1 MKVINMRRIIIYI
14 LFCIYCVGVNA
25 QKLQKTDSGIIA
37 ETCGMV
43 IEIDFYTPSI
53 VRVMKYPVRTIP
65 KKESLVVIKEK
76 EKISWQLDSLSE
88 NELFLISNEVKVGY
102 NRLTGKVSFFSINDL
117 SLLNEKDYGTQFTK
131 RHDGKEC
138 AYEVRQAFMLEP
150 NEAIYGLGQHQK
162 GLMNQRNQKLYLR
175 QQNTEICIPFFQSI
189 KGYGVYWDNYS
200 PTTFI
205 DNPQELSFNSEV
217 GACSD
222 YYFMYGQN
230 MDGVVKDVRILTG
243 RAPMFPLWTMGFW
256 QCRERYKSQDELLD
270 VVYNY
275 RRLRIPFDGIVQD
288 WQYWGDN
295 DNWNSMRFD
304 NPRFPNPK
312 KMIDE
317 VHRNNAHI
325 MISVW
330 PSFGVNT
337 PIYKELESRGML
349 YDIVTWPMENVKPY
363 DAFNPEARNIYWKYL
378 KYLQE
383 LGIDAF
389 WTDATEPDHFD
400 IKESDFDLQTY
411 LGSFRKVRNAYSL
424 QTNGG
429 IYEHYRKIN
438 PNKRLFLLTRSSFL
452 GQQRYAAASWSGD
465 VDASWENF
473 KKQIPAGLNFSLCGI
488 PYWNTDIGGFSPW
501 QYPNGLKDPAY
512 HELHVRWFQFGT
524 FSGIMRSHNTI
535 FPVELYQFGK
545 KGDWVYD
552 VQEKF
557 INLRYRLLP
566 YIYSMMWNV
575 TSAGGSFMRALPMD
589 FPDDVNVYNLGTEF
603 LFGKSILVSP
613 VTDSL
618 YTKRTANGTIVSMD
632 AVKSVPV
639 YLPMGEKWYNF
650 WTNESFDGGKII
662 NCKAPIDIIPLYIKS
677 GSILPMGPFVQYA
690 SEKKWDELEIR
701 IYPGK
706 DGSFILYEDEFDNYN
721 YEEGSFSTIKFSW
734 NDKEHTLII
743 DNRSGDYKGM
753 LKKRKFKIAI
763 ISSENACGIND
774 AKEYKSVNYVGKR
787 IVVKL

>member
-1 MKVINMRRIIIYI
+1 MKVINMRRFIIYI

-662 NCKAPIDIIPLYIKS
+662 NCEAPIDIIPLYIKS

>member
-1 MKVINMRRIIIYI
+1 
-14 LFCIYCVGVNA
+14 
-25 QKLQKTDSGIIA
+25 
-37 ETCGMV
+37 MV

-632 AVKSVPV
+632 AVKFVPV

-662 NCKAPIDIIPLYIKS
+662 NCEAPIDIIPLYIKS

>member
-1 MKVINMRRIIIYI
+1 MRRIIIYI

>member
-1 MKVINMRRIIIYI
+1 
-14 LFCIYCVGVNA
+14 
-25 QKLQKTDSGIIA
+25 
-37 ETCGMV
+37 
-43 IEIDFYTPSI
+43 
-53 VRVMKYPVRTIP
+53 
-65 KKESLVVIKEK
+65 
-76 EKISWQLDSLSE
+76 
-88 NELFLISNEVKVGY
+88 
-102 NRLTGKVSFFSINDL
+102 
-117 SLLNEKDYGTQFTK
+117 
-131 RHDGKEC
+131 
-138 AYEVRQAFMLEP
+138 
-150 NEAIYGLGQHQK
+150 
-162 GLMNQRNQKLYLR
+162 
-175 QQNTEICIPFFQSI
+175 
-189 KGYGVYWDNYS
+189 
-200 PTTFI
+200 
-205 DNPQELSFNSEV
+205 
-217 GACSD
+217 
-222 YYFMYGQN
+222 
-230 MDGVVKDVRILTG
+230 
-243 RAPMFPLWTMGFW
+243 
-256 QCRERYKSQDELLD
+256 
-270 VVYNY
+270 
-275 RRLRIPFDGIVQD
+275 
-288 WQYWGDN
+288 
-295 DNWNSMRFD
+295 
-304 NPRFPNPK
+304 
-312 KMIDE
+312 MIDE

-662 NCKAPIDIIPLYIKS
+662 NCEAPIDIIPLYIKS